1 MKQKHCQYIRKWEL
15 STSKICTLQA
25 HFQVK
30 IEEPTSQ
37 KLRNFLIRFLHRTSH
52 ASGRNL
58 PDAGSGGHVDPN
70 KGKPLPLPTIIG
82 KSSIAGYNDT
92 GFQVHGDLTAG
103 ARCVSRILELCDLT
117 LSVDCS
123 DFMCDAP
130 LDCSEGCLLYF
141 ATPHFG
147 TRTVSNSEGSDM
159 HT

>member
-1 MKQKHCQYIRKWEL
+1 MHSLGPLPGKNLRTHLLE
-15 STSKICTLQA
+15 A
-25 HFQVK
+25 
-30 IEEPTSQ
+30 
-37 KLRNFLIRFLHRTSH
+37 RNFLIRFLHRTSH

-82 KSSIAGYNDT
+82 KSCIAGYNDT

-147 TRTVSNSEGSDM
+147 TRTVSNSEGSEM